1 MKSKTAAVLL
11 VFATVAAG
19 CKTAD
24 SRRGEHPAAAPVRD
38 GVDRFLTLSMTGE
51 YGKISELVIPSRA
64 SGFNGR
70 VFVENRFRMPVNRFE
85 ILAWDRTLIKVIELR
100 EGPGLLSSVPVS
112 VRHLA
117 TNEVKPVYVN
127 LQWQRALG
135 RWLIEPYPPE

>member
-11 VFATVAAG
+11 IFAALAAG

-24 SRRGEHPAAAPVRD
+24 SRRGEHPAAAQVRD

-51 YGKISELVIPSRA
+51 YDKISELVIPDRA

-112 VRHLA
+112 VRYLA

-127 LQWQRALG
+127 LQWRRALG